1 MADEKSAEP
10 VPTPGSVMA
19 LRNWRVRTRLISLIA
34 IPTLVAVVLG
44 GLRVT
49 TSVSSAQQ
57 YEHISNVSSLVAQ
70 LGELSREMAL
80 ERDLS
85 AQFVASNRASAE
97 KEQLSAQQDIV
108 NASVKRTGAAAAA
121 AEDSLSDLGRKK
133 LTTLRTRLT
142 QLTSLRATV
151 SGTQLPPLP
160 TMAKYSEAIAE
171 MLQLYDEVTQGSTD
185 EQLISTTAA
194 LRAMA
199 RYEEETSKLRG
210 LLMIALVRGSFEE
223 PEYKAF
229 LDARSRRESERTSFR
244 TVATLAQRQFFDNTV
259 ASVKVGRG
267 EFYMSRAVFLTNS
280 GLSLR
285 RLDTSTNDD
294 VARWFESISDA
305 VDSAHTVQKAL
316 SEQVTTIT
324 TDVQS
329 NDQYVAVLNIALV
342 ITLIILVLGITAVM
356 ARSLVRPLRRL
367 RGDALKVAG
376 QTLPELVRQLRASE
390 VSADELQVPPI
401 GVSSKD
407 EIGEVARAFDE
418 VHREA
423 VRLAGEES
431 KLRTNVNAMFVN
443 LSRRSQTLVERQITL
458 IDGLEQGEQDENRL
472 ANLFKLDH
480 LATRMRRNSENL
492 LVLAGQDPPRRWS
505 QPVKL
510 IDVARASLSEVEN
523 YERVVLQVP
532 DGVSV
537 AGQAVNDVIHL
548 IAELVENA
556 LSFSPR
562 ETRVT
567 VSGSRID
574 GGGVILSITDSGIGM
589 TVEELGQAN
598 NRLVDAPIVDVSV
611 SRRMGLFVVA
621 RLAHRHGIRVQLRPH
636 GSGGL
641 TAMVLMPETLVGAQS
656 PVPAYAGVPSGASEE
671 PYAAPQWQGGGYQ
684 MSSGHPSYSSIPPA
698 SGGGWPSTP
707 PRPVDT
713 GRTPEPRADYG
724 TYDSA
729 DVWAPTR
736 SPSSLSS
743 PSSWSGD
750 GGLPKWPTGDQ
761 PQSWSRGDR
770 ADGPSRQR
778 YDFPESGSLATGP
791 IPTVKPAT
799 SGDEYLPIFAAVE
812 SAWFE
817 HGSESSASWGSSNA
831 DAGWSAAETVVKPV
845 RDGATSAGL
854 PKRVPKANLV
864 PGSANTDTAPKSVAP
879 MPAPSPEQVRNRLS
893 SFQQGFRAARNDISS
908 GKAPAADPT
917 NSGQGA

>member
-1 MADEKSAEP
+1 M
-10 VPTPGSVMA
+10 
-19 LRNWRVRTRLISLIA
+19 
-34 IPTLVAVVLG
+34 LG
-44 GLRVT
+44 GLRVA
-49 TSVSSAQQ
+49 TSISSAQQ
-57 YEHISNVSSLVAQ
+57 YQHISNVSSLVAQ

-97 KEQLSAQQDIV
+97 KEQLAAQQGIV
-108 NASVKRTGAAAAA
+108 NASVARTNAAAAT
-121 AEDSLSDLGRKK
+121 AEDSLSDLGRRK
-133 LTTLRTRLT
+133 LATIRTRLT
-142 QLTSLRATV
+142 QLASLRATV
-151 SGTQLPPLP
+151 AGTLLPPLP
-160 TMAKYSEAIAE
+160 TMEKYSEAIAE

-194 LRAMA
+194 LRAIA

-244 TVATLAQRQFFDNTV
+244 TVATVAQRQFFDNTV

-267 EFYMSRAVFLTNS
+267 EFYMNRAVFLTNT

-285 RLDTSTNDD
+285 RLDTSTTDD
-294 VARWFESISDA
+294 VARWFESISDT
-305 VDSAHTVQKAL
+305 VDSAHTVQKAM
-316 SEQVTTIT
+316 SQQVATISA
-324 TDVQS
+324 DVQG
-329 NDQYVAVLNIALV
+329 NDQYVAGLNIALV
-342 ITLIILVLGITAVM
+342 ITLIILVLAVTAVM

-376 QTLPELVRQLRASE
+376 QTLPELVRQLRTSE
-390 VSADELQVPPI
+390 VSADDAQVPPI
-401 GVSSKD
+401 AISSTD

-431 KLRTNVNAMFVN
+431 RLRSNVNAMFVN

-458 IDGLEQGEQDENRL
+458 IDGLEQGEQDESRL

-510 IDVARASLSEVEN
+510 VDVARASLSEVEN

-532 DGVSV
+532 DGVAV

-548 IAELVENA
+548 LAELVENA

-574 GGGVILSITDSGIGM
+574 GGGVMVSITDSGIGM
-589 TVEELGQAN
+589 TQDELAQAN
-598 NRLVDAPIVDVSV
+598 DRLTNAPIVDVSV

-641 TAMVLMPETLVGAQS
+641 TAMVLIPEALLGMPS
-656 PVPAYAGVPSGASEE
+656 PAYAGMPVGGREE
-671 PYAAPQWQGGGYQ
+671 AYSTPPPLPAATYQ
-684 MSSGHPSYSSIPPA
+684 MGPGHPSYPSNPPGSA
-698 SGGGWPSTP
+698 GAWPSPP
-707 PRPVDT
+707 PRPAETGRPAVPRASFGSYDT
-713 GRTPEPRADYG
+713 GDIWTPSRTPVG
-724 TYDSA
+724 
-729 DVWAPTR
+729 
-736 SPSSLSS
+736 
-743 PSSWSGD
+743 WSGD
-750 GGLPKWPTGDQ
+750 NDPPKWPTGDQ
-761 PQSWSRGDR
+761 PPSRSLGDR
-770 ADGPSRQR
+770 VDGPARAG
-778 YDFPESGSLATGP
+778 YDFPETESAATGP
-791 IPTVKPAT
+791 IPAVRPA
-799 SGDEYLPIFAAVE
+799 SGGDEYLPIYESIE

-817 HGSESSASWGSSNA
+817 RGESGANWSSAQA
-831 DAGWSAAETVVKPV
+831 DAGWHAAAAAVEPV
-845 RDGATSAGL
+845 RDGATAAGL
-854 PKRVPKANLV
+854 PRRVPKANLV
-864 PGSANTDTAPKSVAP
+864 PGSAGASTAPKDVP
-879 MPAPSPEQVRNRLS
+879 PAPPISPDRARNRLA
-893 SFQQGFRAARNDISS
+893 SFQKGLRAAREDISQ
-908 GKAPAADPT
+908 GRAPSTGPM
-917 NSGQGA
+917 NRELGA

>member
-1 MADEKSAEP
+1 M
-10 VPTPGSVMA
+10 
-19 LRNWRVRTRLISLIA
+19 
-34 IPTLVAVVLG
+34 LG
-44 GLRVT
+44 GLRVA
-49 TSVSSAQQ
+49 TSISSAQQ
-57 YEHISNVSSLVAQ
+57 YQHISNVSSLVAQ

-97 KEQLSAQQDIV
+97 KEQLAAQQGIV
-108 NASVKRTGAAAAA
+108 NASVARTNAAAAT
-121 AEDSLSDLGRKK
+121 AEDSLSDLGRRK
-133 LTTLRTRLT
+133 LATIRTRLT
-142 QLTSLRATV
+142 QLASLRATV
-151 SGTQLPPLP
+151 AGTLLPPLP
-160 TMAKYSEAIAE
+160 TMEKYSEAIAE

-194 LRAMA
+194 LRAIA

-244 TVATLAQRQFFDNTV
+244 TVATVAQRQFFDNTV

-267 EFYMSRAVFLTNS
+267 EFYMNRAVFLTNT

-285 RLDTSTNDD
+285 RLDTSTTDD
-294 VARWFESISDA
+294 VARWFESISDT
-305 VDSAHTVQKAL
+305 VDSAHTVQKAM
-316 SEQVTTIT
+316 SQQVATISA
-324 TDVQS
+324 DVQG
-329 NDQYVAVLNIALV
+329 NDQYVAGLNIALV
-342 ITLIILVLGITAVM
+342 ITLIILVLAVTAVM

-376 QTLPELVRQLRASE
+376 QTLPELVRQLRTSE
-390 VSADELQVPPI
+390 VSADDVQVPPI
-401 GVSSKD
+401 AISSTD

-431 KLRTNVNAMFVN
+431 RLRSNVNAMFVN

-458 IDGLEQGEQDENRL
+458 IDGLEQGEQDESRL

-510 IDVARASLSEVEN
+510 VDVARASLSEVEN

-532 DGVSV
+532 DGVAV

-548 IAELVENA
+548 LAELVENA

-574 GGGVILSITDSGIGM
+574 GGGVMLSITDSGIGM
-589 TVEELGQAN
+589 TQDELTQAN
-598 NRLVDAPIVDVSV
+598 DRLTNAPIVDVSV

-621 RLAHRHGIRVQLRPH
+621 RLAHRHGVRVQLRPH

-641 TAMVLMPETLVGAQS
+641 TAMVLIPEALLGMPS
-656 PVPAYAGVPSGASEE
+656 PAYAGMPVGGREE
-671 PYAAPQWQGGGYQ
+671 AYSTPPPLPAATYQ
-684 MSSGHPSYSSIPPA
+684 MGPGHPSYPSNPPGSA
-698 SGGGWPSTP
+698 GAWPSPP
-707 PRPVDT
+707 PRPAETGRPAVPRASFGSYDT
-713 GRTPEPRADYG
+713 GDIWTPSRTPVG
-724 TYDSA
+724 
-729 DVWAPTR
+729 
-736 SPSSLSS
+736 
-743 PSSWSGD
+743 WSGD
-750 GGLPKWPTGDQ
+750 NDPPKWPTGDQ
-761 PQSWSRGDR
+761 PPSRSLGDR
-770 ADGPSRQR
+770 VDGPARAG
-778 YDFPESGSLATGP
+778 YDFPETESAATGP
-791 IPTVKPAT
+791 IPAVRPA
-799 SGDEYLPIFAAVE
+799 SGGDEYLPIYESIE

-817 HGSESSASWGSSNA
+817 RGESGANWSSAQA
-831 DAGWSAAETVVKPV
+831 DAGWHAAAAAVEPV
-845 RDGATSAGL
+845 RDGATAAGL
-854 PKRVPKANLV
+854 PRRVPKANLV
-864 PGSANTDTAPKSVAP
+864 PGSAGASTAPKDVP
-879 MPAPSPEQVRNRLS
+879 PAPPISPDRARNRLA
-893 SFQQGFRAARNDISS
+893 SFQKGLRAAREDISQ
-908 GKAPAADPT
+908 GRAPSTGPM
-917 NSGQGA
+917 NRELGA